1 MKFLEKMSE
10 DNIKALIEAGYRTV
24 DDLKQATKEDLTNI
38 EGIDSKLARA
48 ILKDSVSFKHKELT
62 EREKRLLV
70 ARARH
75 DKPWFKRH
83 DCEKKKKLSSS
94 WRRPKGLF
102 NKMRRGFTDKGAV
115 VQVGYGSP
123 KAIRGYHPS
132 GFKEVLI
139 HNPSELESLMQ
150 DQAVR
155 IARTVGRKKKR
166 LIIEKA
172 FVRGLKVLNP
182 TVNIKFSKVTE
193 NVSGNGKKEAEQ

>member
-62 EREKRLLV
+62 ESERRLLV

-75 DKPWFKRH
+75 DKPRFKRH

-155 IARTVGRKKKR
+155 VAGAVGRKKKR
-166 LIIEKA
+166 MIIEKA
-172 FVRGLKVLNP
+172 FVKGLKVLNP
-182 TVNIKFSKVTE
+182 TVNIKFSKATE
-193 NVSGNGKKEAEQ
+193 NHSENGKKEAEQ